1 MRTGRSRQLLLMP
14 ATGLVLLGL
23 AVPAGA
29 LDAGRDLPAAA
40 RSLPG
45 ATPQYVPLTPD
56 RILDTRLTHQPVSGS
71 GYAGTGP
78 LQAGVVYTLDLTKTT
93 VPTDAGALAVNVT
106 AVGPAAAGNLRIGPS
121 CGSGAPG
128 TSLVNYQAGKDIA
141 NYVVVPLQCT
151 TSTAPVPALTIYSAG
166 ASTNV
171 TVDVTGYDPT
181 YDGSTGVSGGV
192 PPPPTGTYTPGFTA
206 VTPYRAVDTRNGT
219 GSPMSPIAAN
229 TSRAFQIGG
238 MQSLIGAT
246 AVALNV
252 TSVAQP
258 GQGNLRVYPDGGSVP
273 TTSNVNYIPGV
284 DKAGFVVVQIPADGK
299 IDIYAAGAP
308 DDVVVD
314 VFGYYSVT
322 STLVSSAPTR
332 ILDTRSASTAQGL
345 PSPLAANK
353 AYTVQVSGK
362 GGVSAGAL
370 AALLSVTAI
379 SPGGNGQGN
388 LRVYAGGAALP
399 NVSNINYIGSA
410 YAVANFVIAPLSSS
424 GTISLYSAGSQVNAS
439 VDVLGYVPAAGT
451 TT

>member
-1 MRTGRSRQLLLMP
+1 MRTGRSRRLLLVP
-14 ATGLVLLGL
+14 ATGLLLLGT
-23 AVPAGA
+23 AVPAVA
-29 LDAGRDLPAAA
+29 LDASHVLPAATT
-40 RSLPG
+40 SLPG
-45 ATPQYVPLTPD
+45 AIPQYVPLTPD

-71 GYAGTGP
+71 GYSGTGP

-106 AVGPAAAGNLRIGPS
+106 AVGPAGAGNLRIGPS
-121 CGSGAPG
+121 CGGGAPG
-128 TSLVNYQAGKDIA
+128 TSLVNYQPGKDIA
-141 NYVVVPLQCT
+141 NYVVVPLQCST
-151 TSTAPVPALTIYSAG
+151 NTAPVPALTIYSAG
-166 ASTNV
+166 ASTGV
-171 TVDVTGYDPT
+171 TLDLTGYDPT
-181 YDGSTGVSGGV
+181 YDGSTGVPGGV

-206 VTPYRAVDTRNGT
+206 VTPYRAVDTRDGT
-219 GSPMSPIAAN
+219 GSPMSPIAAG

-238 MQSLIGAT
+238 SAALIGAT

-258 GQGNLRVYPDGGSVP
+258 GQGNLRVYPDGGAVP

-284 DKAGFVVVQIPADGK
+284 DKAGFVVVQVPADGK
-299 IDIYAAGAP
+299 IDVYAAGAP
-308 DDVVVD
+308 DEVVID

-332 ILDTRSASTAQGL
+332 ILDTRTSSAAQGL

-353 AYTVQVSGK
+353 AYTAQVSGR
-362 GGVSAGAL
+362 GGVPAGAL

-379 SPGGNGQGN
+379 NPGGSGLGN
-388 LRVYAGGAALP
+388 LRVFAGGTALP
-399 NVSNINYIGSA
+399 NVSNINYLGSA
-410 YAVANFVIAPLSSS
+410 YDVANFVIAPLSSS
-424 GTISLYSAGSQVNAS
+424 GTISLYSAGSPVNVS